1 MTDTMN
7 LRELLDCF
15 FGSLLLCVASV
26 NPKSMHYGSYEEQK
40 SNIQRYWV
48 EIKLK
53 LKRDTDRI
61 APIEAMLSEA
71 FAAFESGRRDKGI
84 DIAMSLWGSQFE
96 KFR

>member
-1 MTDTMN
+1 MTGTMN

-15 FGSLLLCVASV
+15 SGSLLLCVASV
-26 NPKSMHYGSYEEQK
+26 NPKSMRYGSYEEQK
-40 SNIQRYWV
+40 SNIQRYWAA
-48 EIKLK
+48 IKLK

-71 FAAFESGRRDKGI
+71 FSAFESGRRDKGI
-84 DIAMSLWGSQFE
+84 NIAMSLWGSQFE

>member
-1 MTDTMN
+1 MTDAMN

-15 FGSLLLCVASV
+15 FGSLFLCVSSM

-40 SNIQRYWV
+40 SNIQRYWAA
-48 EIKLK
+48 IKLK

>member
-1 MTDTMN
+1 MN

-26 NPKSMHYGSYEEQK
+26 NPKSMHYESYEEQK
-40 SNIQRYWV
+40 SNIQRYWA

-53 LKRDTDRI
+53 FKHDTDRI

>member
-1 MTDTMN
+1 MN

-40 SNIQRYWV
+40 SNIQRYWTK
-48 EIKLK
+48 IKLK

-61 APIEAMLSEA
+61 VFIEAMLSKTLQEQKK
-71 FAAFESGRRDKGI
+71 ELEI
-84 DIAMSLWGSQFE
+84 N
-96 KFR
+96 

>member
-7 LRELLDCF
+7 LRELLDCLS
-15 FGSLLLCVASV
+15 GSLLLCVSSM
-26 NPKSMHYGSYEEQK
+26 NPKSMCYGSYEEQK
-40 SNIQRYWV
+40 SNIQRYWAA
-48 EIKLK
+48 IKLK

-84 DIAMSLWGSQFE
+84 NIAMSLWGSQFE